1 MTDRPIKEIFLELF
15 GAFSSGDEA
24 VIRKLL
30 AKDAVWRFPGAEG
43 RLAGEHR
50 GADAIIAFLQSVRE
64 LTNGTFEFALERVIA
79 EGDSVVVM
87 FEGSGERNDMT
98 LANPTCL
105 VLQFENGQLCEA
117 REFVWD
123 LTHVEAFWA

>member
-1 MTDRPIKEIFLELF
+1 MTGRPAKEIFLELF

-30 AKDAVWRFPGAEG
+30 AKDAVWRFPGVNG

-50 GADAIIAFLQSVRE
+50 GTEAIIAFLQSVRE
-64 LTNGTFEFALERVIA
+64 LTNETFEIALERIIA
-79 EGDSVVVM
+79 EGDMVVVM
-87 FEGSGERNDMT
+87 FKGSGERQGKT
-98 LANPTCL
+98 LSNPTCL
-105 VLQFENGQLCEA
+105 VLRFDGGQLCEA

-123 LTHVEAFWA
+123 LAHVEAFWS